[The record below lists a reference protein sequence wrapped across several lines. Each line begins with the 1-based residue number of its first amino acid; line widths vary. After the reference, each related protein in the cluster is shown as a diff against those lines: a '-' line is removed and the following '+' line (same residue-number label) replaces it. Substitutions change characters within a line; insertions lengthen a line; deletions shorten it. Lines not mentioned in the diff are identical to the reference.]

1 MDITSA
7 TLEQALDVLGQLLA
21 DRVQHYEIVAIG
33 GGSLLLL
40 GQIHRTTKD
49 LDLVALVKD
58 DQFVSAHPLPS
69 HLLQAAYEVGRALQ
83 LGKEWLNTGPT
94 SLLDLGLPSGFNTRM
109 QTRHYGGLT
118 IHLAG
123 RLDQICFKL
132 YAAVDQGLQSKHFA
146 DLQLLQPKEN
156 ELIVAK
162 NWCITRDAS
171 AVFAAELNKALIALE
186 IDNANS

>member
-1 MDITSA
+1 MEINSV
-7 TLEQALDVLGQLLA
+7 TLEQALNVLGQLLA
-21 DRVQHYEIVAIG
+21 DRGHHYEVVAIG

-58 DQFVSAHPLPS
+58 DHFISANPLPLN
-69 HLLQAAYEVGRALQ
+69 LLQAAREVGRALQ
-83 LGKEWLNTGPT
+83 LGKEWLNIGPA
-94 SLLDLGLPSGFNTRM
+94 SLLDLGLPLGFKTRM

-132 YAAVDQGLQSKHFA
+132 YAAVDQGPDSKHFA
-146 DLQLLQPKEN
+146 DLKFLQPTRD
-156 ELIVAK
+156 ELIIAMK
-162 NWCITRDAS
+162 WCITHDVS
-171 AVFAAELNKALIALE
+171 EVFAAELNKALLAFG
-186 IDNANS
+186 IDDANS